1 VSTAVIV
8 GHPDLTA
15 SRVNA
20 ALTSAAREASLVDV
34 RVLTVLYPDGAID
47 VRAEQAALEAA
58 DHVVLLYP
66 TYWYSPPAPLKRWLD
81 EVMARGWAYGTGRPG
96 ALAGKTL
103 RIVTTTGGEGAAY
116 APGELHSFEYDDILA
131 PMKATSHRLGM
142 TWRAPLVVHGVR
154 GLDDEALQELSARFT
169 ALLHEQTTVDTVSA
183 DTGLPNREPDH
194 GRVSSFQGQVDGQ
207 VEGYSRPEGDAAS
220 TTPTLDAVV

>member
-34 RVLTVLYPDGAID
+34 RVLTALYPDGAID
-47 VRAEQAALEAA
+47 VRAEQAALETA

-81 EVMARGWAYGTGRPG
+81 EVMERGWAYGTGRPG

-154 GLDDEALQELSARFT
+154 GLDDEALEKLSARFT
-169 ALLHEQTTVDTVSA
+169 ALLNEETA
-183 DTGLPNREPDH
+183 DDAVPAGTILSNGETDN
-194 GRVSSFQGQVDGQ
+194 GRASSSQGQV
-207 VEGYSRPEGDAAS
+207 ERYCRPEGD
-220 TTPTLDAVV
+220 TVPTPPTLGAVA